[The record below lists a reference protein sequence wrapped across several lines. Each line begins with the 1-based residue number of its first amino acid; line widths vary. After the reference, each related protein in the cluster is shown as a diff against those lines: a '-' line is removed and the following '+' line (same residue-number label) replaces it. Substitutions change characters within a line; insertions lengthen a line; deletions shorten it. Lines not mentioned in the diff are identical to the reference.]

1 MANRVAPYFIRWFYQ
16 IGLAD
21 LASVGGKNAS
31 LGELTRHLMPQGIR
45 VPEGFAITVAAFRR
59 HLENQGL
66 RAPLRDLLSGLDR
79 NDLTD
84 LKRRAATAREMIHDA
99 DLPAEVEAE
108 ILTAYEKLSADHENL
123 IEVAVRSSATAE
135 DLPQASFAGQQ
146 ESYLNVVGKAALIE
160 ACKSCFASLYT
171 DRAIA
176 YRMDMGYQDQDIGLS
191 IAVQRMVRA
200 DLGAA
205 GVMFTI
211 DTESGARD
219 VVLISAA
226 YGLGETVVQGSVSPD
241 EYYVFKPPLFAG
253 KRPIFR
259 KKLGSKE
266 IKTIYA
272 SGGKNVKNVAV
283 PLAEREKFALG
294 EDDILTLARW
304 GCLIEQHYAQE
315 RGSPSPMDI
324 EWAKDGRTG
333 ELFILQARPET
344 VQSRRDQAFI
354 EVQTIDAVARKNAR
368 VLVSGRAVGERAG
381 MGTARVIAHLSDI
394 EKLRAGDILIT
405 AKTDP
410 DWEPYLRHASAI
422 VTDHGSRTC
431 HAAIVSREL
440 GIPALV
446 GTERGTALVPD
457 GAKVTVSC
465 LEGET
470 GFVLEGAVPWQSER
484 LSVESLVTT
493 FTNVMMNVGNPDEAL
508 RLGSLPSDGVGLA
521 RMEFIIAN
529 QIKIHPMALINY
541 EKLADQQAKARISA
555 LTSRYT
561 DKTQFFVD
569 QLAEGVGTIAAAFSP
584 RDVILRF
591 SDFKSNEYANLIGGA
606 AFEPKEENPML
617 GFRGAARY
625 YDERYR
631 EGFALECA
639 AVKKVRDVMG
649 LTNLKL
655 MVPFCRTPDEGRRVI
670 EELRR
675 NGLEQG
681 RDGLEVYCMCEIP
694 ANILQADEFLDVF
707 DGFSIGSNDLTQLTL
722 GVDRDSETIAELFD
736 ERNRS
741 VMILIEQ
748 AIEVAHRKGKKIGIC
763 GQAPSDYPEFVTML
777 VKFGIDSISVNPDA
791 LIKVRRLVAE
801 MEETAGD
808 R

>member
-1 MANRVAPYFIRWFYQ
+1 MGNRVAPHYIKWFDQ
-16 IGLAD
+16 IGLSD

-31 LGELTRHLMPQGIR
+31 LGELTRRLTSQGVQ
-45 VPEGFAITVAAFRR
+45 VPRGFAITVSAYRR
-59 HLENQGL
+59 HLDNHGL
-66 RAPLRDLLSGLDR
+66 RAPLQDLLAGLNRADIA
-79 NDLTD
+79 D

-99 DLPAEVEAE
+99 DLPAEVEQE
-108 ILTAYEKLSADHENL
+108 ILTAYAQLSGDPEHL
-123 IEVAVRSSATAE
+123 VEVAVRSSATAE

-146 ESYLNVVGKAALIE
+146 ESYLNVSGKAALIE
-160 ACKSCFASLYT
+160 ACKNCFASLYT

-176 YRMDMGYQDQDIGLS
+176 YRFDMGYLDQDIGLS
-191 IAVQRMVRA
+191 IAVQKMVRA

-241 EYYVFKPPLFAG
+241 EYYVFKPPLFAD
-253 KRPIFR
+253 KRPIFK

-272 SGGKNVKNVAV
+272 TGGKNVKTVAV
-283 PLAEREKFALG
+283 PVAEREKFALA
-294 EDDILTLARW
+294 EEDILTLAKW
-304 GCLIEQHYAQE
+304 GCLIEQHYAHE

-344 VQSRRDQAFI
+344 VQSRRDQNYI
-354 EVQTIDAVARKNAR
+354 EVQTIDPLARQNAH

-381 MGTARVIAHLSDI
+381 MGIARVISHLSDI
-394 EKLRAGDILIT
+394 DKLHSGDILVT

-410 DWEPYLRHASAI
+410 DWEPYLRQASAI

-446 GTERGTALVPD
+446 GTERGTALIPND
-457 GAKVTVSC
+457 QTITVSC
-465 LEGET
+465 IEGET
-470 GFVLEGAVPWQSER
+470 GYVLQGAIPWHSER
-484 LSVESLVTT
+484 LEVESLVTT
-493 FTNVMMNVGNPDEAL
+493 YTNVMMNVGNPDEAL
-508 RLGSLPSDGVGLA
+508 RLGTLPSDGVGLA

-529 QIKIHPMALINY
+529 QIKIHPMALVHY
-541 EKLADQQAKARISA
+541 DQLSDRQVKARIDA
-555 LTSRYT
+555 LTAGYK

-617 GFRGAARY
+617 GFRGASRY
-625 YDERYR
+625 YNERYR
-631 EGFALECA
+631 QGFALECA
-639 AVKKVRDVMG
+639 AVKKVRDIMG

-670 EELRR
+670 EEMRR

-694 ANILQADEFLDVF
+694 ANVLQAEEFLDVF
-707 DGFSIGSNDLTQLTL
+707 DGFSIGSNDLTQLTV
-722 GVDRDSETIAELFD
+722 GVDRDSETVADLFD
-736 ERNRS
+736 ERNHAVTS
-741 VMILIEQ
+741 LIEQ
-748 AIEVAHRKGKKIGIC
+748 AIDVARRKRKKIGIC
-763 GQAPSDYPEFVTML
+763 GQAPSDYPEYVTML

-801 MEETAGD
+801 MEQTAGD